1 MRYVQKHLTSGEL
14 RRLQLVQAALL
25 KEFDRVC
32 RLCGIKY
39 IIGSGTLL
47 GAVRY
52 KGFIPWDDDIDVEM
66 LREDYEK
73 FRKVAGNQLN
83 KDVFFQDHKTDRR
96 YPWLYAKLRMNG
108 TSAVRLGQEH
118 LKMHSGVFIDIFPRD
133 PLPDHERGRLQYENA
148 AKICRKILYARVAKK
163 TAEQPLA
170 RLGWTVVSAIP
181 KSIPFGIVSLL
192 QKGVNPDSA
201 KRVRSYGYHGRYET
215 EGYDKRWFTELTEL
229 EFEGGK
235 YYAPADW
242 DGYLAFVYGADYM
255 TPPPASERTG
265 TAPLSSFYF

>member
-1 MRYVQKHLTSGEL
+1 MRYTQKHLTAREL
-14 RRLQLVQAALL
+14 RRLQLVQIALL

-32 RLCGIKY
+32 RACGIKY

-66 LREDYEK
+66 LREEYEK
-73 FRKVAGNQLN
+73 FSRVAKQELN
-83 KDVFFQDHKTDRR
+83 EAVFFQDHKTDCNF
-96 YPWLYAKLRMNG
+96 PWLYGKLRMRG

-118 LKMHSGVFIDIFPRD
+118 LKMQDGVFIDIFPRD
-133 PLPDHERGRLQYENA
+133 PVSDQESRRLLYETV
-148 AKICRKILYARVAKK
+148 AKLCRKILYARVAKV
-163 TAEQPLA
+163 TAESLKA
-170 RLGWTVVSAIP
+170 RLAWKLVSLIP
-181 KSIPFGIVSLL
+181 KTVPFEIEYLLRKSL
-192 QKGVNPDSA
+192 DSDHA

-229 EFEGGK
+229 EFEGGT

-242 DGYLAFVYGADYM
+242 DGYLTFVYGADYM
-255 TPPPASERTG
+255 TPPPVSERTG

>member
-1 MRYVQKHLTSGEL
+1 MHHVQKHLKPSEL
-14 RRLQLVQAALL
+14 KRLQSVQTALL

-32 RLCGIKY
+32 RLHGIKY

-66 LREDYEK
+66 LREDYEA
-73 FRKVAGNQLN
+73 FRKVAGKELS
-83 KDVFFQDHKTDRR
+83 KEVFFQDHKTDRH
-96 YPWLYAKLRMNG
+96 YPWLYGKLRMNG

-133 PLPDHERGRLQYENA
+133 PLPNHEIGRLYYECV
-148 AKICRKILYARVAKK
+148 AKICRKILYARVGKV
-163 TAEQPLA
+163 TADRPLA
-170 RLGWTVVSAIP
+170 RLGWRIVGIIP
-181 KSIPFGIVSLL
+181 KAVPFGIVYLL
-192 QKGVNPDSA
+192 RKGVNPGGA
-201 KRVRSYGYHGRYET
+201 KKVRSYGYHGRYET
-215 EGYDKRWFTELTEL
+215 QGYDKRWFVELTEL
-229 EFEGGK
+229 EFESGK

-242 DGYLAFVYGADYM
+242 DGYLTFVYGADYM
-255 TPPPASERTG
+255 TPPPESERTG